1 VRADGLTRLRVR
13 GERTS
18 DIAGLSPHGRV
29 VLARLER
36 KRFWPGK
43 VETGLRLWEE
53 HLRGPYR
60 RLYDPHYEGC
70 GVWECCTPIDEL
82 RELLAIVEH
91 HLPRRDARR
100 LRARLENLDEL
111 W

>member
-1 VRADGLTRLRVR
+1 LNRLGTAGGRV
-13 GERTS
+13 S
-18 DIAGLSPHGRV
+18 QIAGLSPHGRV

-43 VETGLRLWEE
+43 VEAGLRLWEE
-53 HLRGPYR
+53 HLRSPYR
-60 RLYDPHYEGC
+60 RLYDPRYEGC
-70 GVWECCTPIDEL
+70 GIWECCTPIEEL

-91 HLPRRDARR
+91 HLPKRDARR
-100 LRARLENLDEL
+100 LRPRLARLDEL